1 MQKYSGTPIVF
12 TKSMSR
18 GVGVAPF
25 VTTASLYDNESSATT
40 NQR

>member
-1 MQKYSGTPIVF
+1 MQKYIGTKIVF
-12 TKSMSR
+12 TRSMPL

-25 VTTASLYDNESSATT
+25 VTTASLYDNESNATT